1 MSVPF
6 ESGGRQRP
14 VDVSVDDSEDLPLD
28 GTRLKQERI
37 ERGISVNDAAH
48 MATLSREQIEQIEG
62 GGLRAFYGARHKRL
76 AAKKYADVFGIDL
89 SELLPPEPV
98 VSEAQAV
105 VADSIPSAVNPAPVP
120 APDSSRGVM
129 AQASAR
135 LNFESRRLPLV
146 AVIIVALVLTFSI
159 LRGLTPT
166 PKPVTEPILEPVS
179 ESAAPVEAVPAVPD
193 QAAPA
198 SATAS
203 VPASTT
209 ATTPAP
215 PPAPTVTSTASA
227 TDAATAT
234 PAAPAMPAAPAAP
247 AAPAPAVASTAKG
260 EEGPDPC
267 AVAAGGEIPRWAP
280 TQVRATYTRLYLGSY
295 TESTLCVVDA
305 TGIAKPL
312 KLKAG
317 GTANVSGKPPYTIH
331 SPQLPKL
338 QIYLQG
344 LKVKVPAGAVSMQLL
359 TTQSLLPPNPEKA
372 TANDGQ

>member
-14 VDVSVDDSEDLPLD
+14 VDVSVDDSDDLPID

-37 ERGISVNDAAH
+37 ERGISVNDAAR

-76 AAKKYADVFGIDL
+76 AARKYADVFGIDL
-89 SELLPPEPV
+89 AELLPP
-98 VSEAQAV
+98 
-105 VADSIPSAVNPAPVP
+105 VP
-120 APDSSRGVM
+120 APSETHGMRTDPIQVASSTAPAPAAESSKAGM
-129 AQASAR
+129 APASAR
-135 LNFESRRLPLV
+135 SNFESRRLPLV
-146 AVIIVALVLTFSI
+146 AVIVVALVLTFSI

-166 PKPVTEPILEPVS
+166 PKPVTEPIPEPVA
-179 ESAAPVEAVPAVPD
+179 ESAAPVELAPASPD

-198 SATAS
+198 S
-203 VPASTT
+203 TT
-209 ATTPAP
+209 VMAPAP
-215 PPAPTVTSTASA
+215 AAASAPAPTVTANDST
-227 TDAATAT
+227 TDAG
-234 PAAPAMPAAPAAP
+234 PAAPSAAA
-247 AAPAPAVASTAKG
+247 ASTARG
-260 EEGPDPC
+260 EEGADPC
-267 AVAAGGEIPRWAP
+267 AVAAVGEIPRWAP

-305 TGIAKPL
+305 TGAAKPL

-344 LKVKVPAGAVSMQLL
+344 LKVKVPAGAVSMQLF

-372 TANDGQ
+372 TATDGQ

>member
-14 VDVSVDDSEDLPLD
+14 VDVSVDDSDDLPID

-37 ERGISVNDAAH
+37 ERGISVNDAAR

-76 AAKKYADVFGIDL
+76 AARKYADVFGIDL
-89 SELLPPEPV
+89 ADLLPAIPAP
-98 VSEAQAV
+98 AV
-105 VADSIPSAVNPAPVP
+105 MQGMVADPIQVAAIPAHAPATE
-120 APDSSRGVM
+120 SSRGVM
-129 AQASAR
+129 APASGR
-135 LNFESRRLPLV
+135 SSFESRRLPLV
-146 AVIIVALVLTFSI
+146 AVIIVSLVLTFSI

-166 PKPVTEPILEPVS
+166 PKPVTDPIPEPVA
-179 ESAAPVEAVPAVPD
+179 ESAAPVEPAPAVPEQSAPASVTATAPAPSPTTTSTATATATASPADAAPAVPAV
-193 QAAPA
+193 AA
-198 SATAS
+198 
-203 VPASTT
+203 
-209 ATTPAP
+209 
-215 PPAPTVTSTASA
+215 
-227 TDAATAT
+227 
-234 PAAPAMPAAPAAP
+234 
-247 AAPAPAVASTAKG
+247 ASTAKG

-280 TQVRATYTRLYLGSY
+280 AQVRATYTRLYLGSY

-305 TGIAKPL
+305 TGATKPL

-344 LKVKVPAGAVSMQLL
+344 LKVKVPAGAVSIQLF

>member
-1 MSVPF
+1 MTVPF

-14 VDVSVDDSEDLPLD
+14 VDVSVDDSDDLPID

-37 ERGISVNDAAH
+37 ERGISVNDAAR

-105 VADSIPSAVNPAPVP
+105 VADSIPSAVTPAPVP

-129 AQASAR
+129 APASAR

-166 PKPVTEPILEPVS
+166 PKPVTEPIPEPVA
-179 ESAAPVEAVPAVPD
+179 ESAAPVEVVPAVPD

-203 VPASTT
+203 VPTTTT

-215 PPAPTVTSTASA
+215 ATTVTSTASA
-227 TDAATAT
+227 TDTATAT
-234 PAAPAMPAAPAAP
+234 PAAS
-247 AAPAPAVASTAKG
+247 APAVASTAKG

-305 TGIAKPL
+305 AGIAKPL

-344 LKVKVPAGAVSMQLL
+344 LKVKVPAGAVSMQLF

-372 TANDGQ
+372 AATDGQ

>member
-14 VDVSVDDSEDLPLD
+14 VDVSVDDSDDLPID

-37 ERGISVNDAAH
+37 ERGISVNDAAR

-105 VADSIPSAVNPAPVP
+105 VADSIPSAVTPAPVP

-129 AQASAR
+129 APASAR

-166 PKPVTEPILEPVS
+166 PKPVTEPIPEPVA

-203 VPASTT
+203 VPTTTT

-215 PPAPTVTSTASA
+215 ATTVTSNASA
-227 TDAATAT
+227 TDTATAT
-234 PAAPAMPAAPAAP
+234 PAAS
-247 AAPAPAVASTAKG
+247 APAVTGTAKG

-305 TGIAKPL
+305 AGIAKPL

-344 LKVKVPAGAVSMQLL
+344 LKVKVPAGAVSMQLF

>member
-1 MSVPF
+1 VSVPF

-14 VDVSVDDSEDLPLD
+14 VDVSVDDSEDLPID

-98 VSEAQAV
+98 VPEAQAV

-166 PKPVTEPILEPVS
+166 PKPVTEPILEPVA
-179 ESAAPVEAVPAVPD
+179 ESAAPIEPAPASPE
-193 QAAPA
+193 QATPA
-198 SATAS
+198 SATAPAPAP
-203 VPASTT
+203 VPSETATAST
-209 ATTPAP
+209 
-215 PPAPTVTSTASA
+215 SDSA
-227 TDAATAT
+227 TVAV
-234 PAAPAMPAAPAAP
+234 
-247 AAPAPAVASTAKG
+247 APAVASTAKG

-267 AVAAGGEIPRWAP
+267 AVVAAGEIPRWAP

-305 TGIAKPL
+305 AGVAKPL

-344 LKVKVPAGAVSMQLL
+344 LKVKVPAGAVSMQLF

>member
-14 VDVSVDDSEDLPLD
+14 VDVSVDDSDDLPID

-37 ERGISVNDAAH
+37 ERGISVNDAAR

-105 VADSIPSAVNPAPVP
+105 VADSIPSAVTPAPVP
-120 APDSSRGVM
+120 ASDSSRGVM
-129 AQASAR
+129 APASAR

-166 PKPVTEPILEPVS
+166 PKPVTEPIPEPVA
-179 ESAAPVEAVPAVPD
+179 ESPAPVEVVPAVPD

-203 VPASTT
+203 VPTTTT

-215 PPAPTVTSTASA
+215 ATTVTSTASA
-227 TDAATAT
+227 TDTATAT
-234 PAAPAMPAAPAAP
+234 PAAS
-247 AAPAPAVASTAKG
+247 APAVASTAKG

-305 TGIAKPL
+305 AGIAKPL

-344 LKVKVPAGAVSMQLL
+344 LKVKVPAGAVSMQLF

>member
-14 VDVSVDDSEDLPLD
+14 VDVSVNDSEDLPLD

-37 ERGISVNDAAH
+37 ERGISVNDAAR

-76 AAKKYADVFGIDL
+76 AARKYADVLGIDL

-98 VSEAQAV
+98 VSEAQGV
-105 VADSIPSAVNPAPVP
+105 VTDSIPSAVNPASVP
-120 APDSSRGVM
+120 APDSSRVVM
-129 AQASAR
+129 APAGAR
-135 LNFESRRLPLV
+135 LNFESRRLPLM
-146 AVIIVALVLTFSI
+146 AVIVVALVLTFSI

-166 PKPVTEPILEPVS
+166 PKPVKEPILEPVT
-179 ESAAPVEAVPAVPD
+179 ESAAPVEAVPTVPD

-198 SATAS
+198 SAAAS

-215 PPAPTVTSTASA
+215 PPAPTVTSAASA

-234 PAAPAMPAAPAAP
+234 PAASAPAA
-247 AAPAPAVASTAKG
+247 ASTAKV

-267 AVAAGGEIPRWAP
+267 AVVAAGEIPRWAP

-305 TGIAKPL
+305 AGVAKPL

-344 LKVKVPAGAVSMQLL
+344 LKVKVPAGAVSMQLI

-372 TANDGQ
+372 AATDGQ

>member
-1 MSVPF
+1 VSVPF

-14 VDVSVDDSEDLPLD
+14 VDVSVDDSDDIPID

-37 ERGISVNDAAH
+37 ERGISVNDAAR

-76 AAKKYADVFGIDL
+76 AARKYADVFGIDL

-98 VSEAQAV
+98 VAAEAQGI
-105 VADSIPSAVNPAPVP
+105 VADSIPSPVNQSSVP
-120 APDSSRGVM
+120 ATDSSRGVM
-129 AQASAR
+129 APAVGRSS
-135 LNFESRRLPLV
+135 FESRRLPLV

-166 PKPVTEPILEPVS
+166 PKPVTEPIPEPVA
-179 ESAAPVEAVPAVPD
+179 ESAAPAEPVSPAD

-198 SATAS
+198 SVTATA
-203 VPASTT
+203 PASNT
-209 ATTPAP
+209 ATLPVPSPAP
-215 PPAPTVTSTASA
+215 IATATATLSA

-234 PAAPAMPAAPAAP
+234 T
-247 AAPAPAVASTAKG
+247 AAPAPAAANAAKG

-267 AVAAGGEIPRWAP
+267 AVAAGGEIARWAP

-295 TESTLCVVDA
+295 TESTLCVIDS
-305 TGIAKPL
+305 TGTAKPL

-317 GTANVSGKPPYTIH
+317 GTTNVSGKPPYTIH

-344 LKVKVPAGAVSMQLL
+344 LKVKVPAGAVSIQLF
-359 TTQSLLPPNPEKA
+359 TTQSLIPSDPEKA
-372 TANDGQ
+372 AASDGQ

>member
-1 MSVPF
+1 VSVPF

-14 VDVSVDDSEDLPLD
+14 VDVSVNDSEDLPLD

-37 ERGISVNDAAH
+37 ERGISVNDAAR

-76 AAKKYADVFGIDL
+76 AARKYADVFGIDL

-98 VSEAQAV
+98 VSEAQGV
-105 VADSIPSAVNPAPVP
+105 VTDSIPSAVNPAPVP
-120 APDSSRGVM
+120 APDSSRGAM
-129 AQASAR
+129 APAGAR
-135 LNFESRRLPLV
+135 LNFETRRLPLV

-166 PKPVTEPILEPVS
+166 PKPVKEPILEPVA
-179 ESAAPVEAVPAVPD
+179 ESAAPVEAVPTVPE
-193 QAAPA
+193 PA

-203 VPASTT
+203 VPA
-209 ATTPAP
+209 P
-215 PPAPTVTSTASA
+215 PPAPTVTTAASA

-234 PAAPAMPAAPAAP
+234 PAASAPAA
-247 AAPAPAVASTAKG
+247 ASTAKG

-267 AVAAGGEIPRWAP
+267 AVVAAGEIPRWAP

-305 TGIAKPL
+305 AGVAKPL

-344 LKVKVPAGAVSMQLL
+344 LKVKVPAGAVSMQLI

-372 TANDGQ
+372 AATDGQ

>member
-1 MSVPF
+1 VSVPF

-37 ERGISVNDAAH
+37 ERGISVNDAAR

-105 VADSIPSAVNPAPVP
+105 VADSIPSAVTPAPVP

-129 AQASAR
+129 APASAR

-166 PKPVTEPILEPVS
+166 PKPVTEPIPEPVA

-203 VPASTT
+203 VPTTTT

-215 PPAPTVTSTASA
+215 ATTVTSTASA
-227 TDAATAT
+227 TDTATAT
-234 PAAPAMPAAPAAP
+234 PAAS
-247 AAPAPAVASTAKG
+247 APAVASTAKG

-305 TGIAKPL
+305 AGIAKPL

-344 LKVKVPAGAVSMQLL
+344 LKVKVPAGAVSMQLF